1 MTAIFVILY
10 IFFIFFVT
18 LTSFFFVTRLQ
29 KYSINPRLTKPLIL
43 LFIITTSVLVI
54 INILFFINIPF
65 ADIFDNVNYY
75 Y

>member
-1 MTAIFVILY
+1 MTAMFTIIY

-43 LFIITTSVLVI
+43 LFIITTSILVI
-54 INILFFINIPF
+54 INISFFINIPF
-65 ADIFDNVNYY
+65 AEIFDTVNYY
-75 Y
+75 